1 MPTLKSICSK
11 FKFKLLLAVLISA
24 SLVAILAATTWKL
37 ERDNEAHDKW
47 VDHTHNVLI
56 NLSRIGANTIR
67 VEFNTQAFRVT
78 GDPDRLLERDEAM
91 ATRSRELAELKQI
104 IADNPDQQ
112 ARFQRLQSA
121 VTRRIAISRHIE
133 TLTRSQGSEAAA
145 EYAKTAPLRETREEI
160 AAILKSM
167 EEEERKLLDQRRAA
181 QEDSRAK
188 MVRNAAMLAT
198 LLSVLLMLSYYLI
211 RRQFAITEQVRDALA
226 ESEQDL
232 EITLMSI
239 GDAVIATDVEGHVT
253 RMNHAAQTL
262 TGWTLAEAE
271 NRPIDAVFQIIHE
284 KTRLPATIPVNEV
297 LSSGEVRGLANHTT
311 LISRDGTERPI
322 ADSAAPIRDPAG
334 AIRGVVLVFRDV
346 TREYRAEQLV
356 LEQKQLLE
364 QRVAERTRQLAES
377 LEDFQLM
384 ANSMPQ
390 IVWICEKGGENIYFN
405 PQWVKYTG
413 MSLEESYGHGWA
425 KPFHPDD
432 QERAWEAWQNAVRT
446 NSVHS
451 IECRMRRHDGEYLW
465 WLIRGVPALDRDGN
479 VFKWYGTCTNIDEI
493 KRTEAELAEHR
504 LHLEMLVESRT
515 RQLAQA
521 KELAEEA
528 TRAKSA
534 FLANMSHEI
543 RTPLNGV
550 LGMAALLRR
559 SGLKGEQAGFLDK
572 IDASGKHLLAVINDI
587 LDLSKIEAGRLEL
600 EETDFVLSDVLHSVD
615 ALVSTEAETKG
626 LRFITQCAAL
636 PQHFRGDPTRL
647 AQALVNY
654 LNNAI
659 KFTERGTISL
669 SGTVLADSE
678 TECRLRFAV
687 KDTGI
692 GMTDEQKSH
701 LFNIFE
707 QADNS
712 TTRKYGG
719 TGLGL
724 VITRRIA
731 ELMGGEVGVESTP
744 GQGTTFWLTVR
755 LRKRAVAE
763 VAPAPQVPQNAETVL
778 RARHRGKRLLLAED
792 DPINQEIAAMLL
804 TDIGFGFDIANDG
817 VQAVELARQNH
828 YDLILMDMQ
837 MPNMDGLQAARA
849 IHQTASHTTTPIV
862 AMTANAFVEDR
873 ERCLAAGMTDF
884 IAKPFY
890 PEEFFAILLS
900 RLAKS

>member
-1 MPTLKSICSK
+1 MPTLKSISSK
-11 FKFKLLLAVLISA
+11 FRFKLLLAVLISA
-24 SLVAILAATTWKL
+24 SIVAILAATTWKL
-37 ERDNEAHDKW
+37 ERDNEAHDQW

-78 GDPDRLLERDEAM
+78 GDSTRLLERDEAV
-91 ATRSRELAELKQI
+91 ATRSRDLAELKQL

-121 VTRRIAISRHIE
+121 VARRLAISRHIE
-133 TLTRSQGSEAAA
+133 ALTKSEGSEAAA
-145 EYAKTAPLRETREEI
+145 EYAKTAPLKETRGEI

-167 EEEERKLLDQRRAA
+167 EEEERKLLDQRRTA

-188 MVRNAAMLAT
+188 MVRNAAMLAA
-198 LLSVLLMLSYYLI
+198 LLGVLLMLSYYLI
-211 RRQFAITEQVRDALA
+211 RRQFAITEQMRDALA
-226 ESEQDL
+226 ESEEDL
-232 EITLMSI
+232 ATTLMSI
-239 GDAVIATDVEGHVT
+239 GDAVIATDVEGRIT
-253 RMNHAAQTL
+253 RMNSAAQTL

-322 ADSAAPIRDPAG
+322 ADSAAPIRDQTG

-356 LEQKQLLE
+356 LEQKELLE

-390 IVWICEKGGENIYFN
+390 IVWICDKGGENIYFN
-405 PQWVKYTG
+405 PQWVEYTG
-413 MSLEESYGHGWA
+413 MSLEESYGHGWN

-432 QERAWEAWQNAVRT
+432 QGRAWEAWQNAVRT
-446 NSVHS
+446 NSVYS

-465 WLIRGVPALDRDGN
+465 WLIRGVPALDRDGQ

-493 KRTEAELAEHR
+493 KRTEAELADHR
-504 LHLEMLVESRT
+504 LHLEMLVDSRT

-521 KELAEEA
+521 KEMAEEA
-528 TRAKSA
+528 TQAKSA

-559 SGLKGEQAGFLDK
+559 SGLKAEQVEFLDK

-600 EETDFVLSDVLHSVD
+600 EETDFVLSDVLQSVD

-626 LRFITQCAAL
+626 LRFTTHCAGL

-659 KFTERGTISL
+659 KFTEQGSISL

-701 LFNIFE
+701 LFNLFE
-707 QADNS
+707 QADSS

-731 ELMGGEVGVESTP
+731 ELMGGEVGVDSTP

-763 VAPAPQVPQNAETVL
+763 DAPVLQAPQDAETVL
-778 RARHRGKRLLLAED
+778 REKYRGKRLLLAED

-804 TDIGFGFDIANDG
+804 TDIGFSFDIANDG
-817 VQAVELARQNH
+817 VQAVELAQQHR

-849 IHQTASHTTTPIV
+849 IHQTASHATTPIV

-890 PEEFFAILLS
+890 PEEFFSILLS
-900 RLAKS
+900 RLAKP

>member
-1 MPTLKSICSK
+1 MPTLKSISSK
-11 FKFKLLLAVLISA
+11 FRFKLLFAVLISA
-24 SLVAILAATTWKL
+24 SIVAILAATTWKL
-37 ERDNEAHDKW
+37 ERDNEAHDQW

-78 GDPDRLLERDEAM
+78 GDPTRLLERDEAV
-91 ATRSRELAELKQI
+91 ATRSRELAELKQL

-121 VTRRIAISRHIE
+121 VARRLAISRHIE
-133 TLTRSQGSEAAA
+133 ALTKSEGSEAAA
-145 EYAKTAPLRETREEI
+145 EYAKAAPLKETRGEI

-167 EEEERKLLDQRRAA
+167 EEEERKLLDQRRTA
-181 QEDSRAK
+181 QEESRAK
-188 MVRNAAMLAT
+188 MVRNAAMLAA
-198 LLSVLLMLSYYLI
+198 LLSILLMVSYYLI
-211 RRQFAITEQVRDALA
+211 RRQFTITEQVRDALA
-226 ESEQDL
+226 ESEEDL
-232 EITLMSI
+232 ATTLMSI
-239 GDAVIATDVEGHVT
+239 GDAVIATDVEGRVT

-271 NRPIDAVFQIIHE
+271 NRPIDAVFRIIHE

-356 LEQKQLLE
+356 LEQKELLE

-390 IVWICEKGGENIYFN
+390 IVWICDQGGENIYFN
-405 PQWVKYTG
+405 PQWVEYTG
-413 MSLEESYGHGWA
+413 MSLEESYGHGWN

-432 QERAWEAWQNAVRT
+432 QGRAWEAWQNAVRT
-446 NSVHS
+446 NSVYS

-465 WLIRGVPALDRDGN
+465 WLIRGVPALDRDGKI
-479 VFKWYGTCTNIDEI
+479 FKWYGTCTNIDEI

-521 KELAEEA
+521 KEVAEEA

-559 SGLKGEQAGFLDK
+559 SGLKAEQVEFLDK

-615 ALVSTEAETKG
+615 ALVSTEAATKG
-626 LRFITQCAAL
+626 LRFAIHCAAL

-659 KFTERGTISL
+659 KFTERGSISL
-669 SGTVLADSE
+669 SGAVLADNE

-701 LFNIFE
+701 LFNLFE
-707 QADNS
+707 QADSS

-731 ELMGGEVGVESTP
+731 ELMGGEVGVDSTP

-763 VAPAPQVPQNAETVL
+763 DAPAPQAPQDAETVL
-778 RARHRGKRLLLAED
+778 RERYRGKRLLLAED

-804 TDIGFGFDIANDG
+804 TDIGLRFDIANDG
-817 VQAVELARQNH
+817 VQAVELARQH
-828 YDLILMDMQ
+828 QYDLILMDMQ

-849 IHQTASHTTTPIV
+849 IHQTESHATTPII

-890 PEEFFAILLS
+890 PEEFFATLLG
-900 RLAKS
+900 RLAKP

>member
-1 MPTLKSICSK
+1 MPTLKSISSK

-24 SLVAILAATTWKL
+24 SIVAILAATTWKL
-37 ERDNEAHDKW
+37 ERDNEAHDQW

-78 GDPDRLLERDEAM
+78 GDPARLLERDEAV
-91 ATRSRELAELKQI
+91 ATRSRELGELRQL

-121 VTRRIAISRHIE
+121 VARRLAISRHIE
-133 TLTRSQGSEAAA
+133 ALTKSQGSEAAA
-145 EYAKTAPLRETREEI
+145 EYVKTAPLRETRGEI

-167 EEEERKLLDQRRAA
+167 EEEERRLLDQRRAA
-181 QEDSRAK
+181 QEDTRAK
-188 MVRNAAMLAT
+188 MVRNAAILAT
-198 LLSVLLMLSYYLI
+198 LLSVLLMGSYYLI

-226 ESEQDL
+226 KSEEDL
-232 EITLMSI
+232 AITLMSI
-239 GDAVIATDVEGHVT
+239 GDAVIATDVEGRIT

-271 NRPIDAVFQIIHE
+271 NQPIDAVFRIIHE
-284 KTRLPATIPVNEV
+284 KTRLPASIPVNEV

-356 LEQKQLLE
+356 LEQKALLE

-377 LEDFQLM
+377 LEDFRSM

-390 IVWICEKGGENIYFN
+390 IVWICDKGGENIYFN
-405 PQWVKYTG
+405 PQWVEYTG
-413 MSLEESYGHGWA
+413 MSLEESYGHGWN

-432 QERAWEAWQNAVRT
+432 QGRAWEAWQHAVRT
-446 NSVHS
+446 NSVYS

-465 WLIRGVPALDRDGN
+465 WLIRGVPALDRDGK
-479 VFKWYGTCTNIDEI
+479 VVKWYGTCTNIDEI

-521 KELAEEA
+521 KEAAEEA

-559 SGLKGEQAGFLDK
+559 SGLQAEQAEFLDK

-600 EETDFVLSDVLHSVD
+600 EETDFVLSDVLQSVD
-615 ALVSTEAETKG
+615 ALVSTAAETKG
-626 LRFITQCAAL
+626 LRFTIHCAGL

-647 AQALVNY
+647 AQALINY

-659 KFTERGTISL
+659 KFTERGSISL

-678 TECRLRFAV
+678 SECRLRFAV

-707 QADNS
+707 QADSS

-731 ELMGGEVGVESTP
+731 ELMGGEVGVESAP

-755 LRKRAVAE
+755 LRKCAVTE
-763 VAPAPQVPQNAETVL
+763 GAPAPRVPQNAETVL
-778 RARHRGKRLLLAED
+778 REKYQGKRLLLAED

-817 VQAVELARQNH
+817 VQAVELARQNR

-849 IHQTASHTTTPIV
+849 IHQNASHATTPIV
-862 AMTANAFVEDR
+862 AMTANAFIEDR

-890 PEEFFAILLS
+890 PEELFAILLS
-900 RLAKS
+900 HLAKS